1 MAFMISI
8 SPYQHVRRSTYQI
21 MLLVLLCL
29 IPGIFLQSYFFGLAN
44 LLQILLA
51 GVVALLSEALILKLR
66 QRPVLPTIKDGSALL
81 TGVLIAI
88 SIPPLAPWWIAVIG
102 TVFAVVFVKQLYG
115 GLGQNIFNPA
125 MAAYVLLLISFPV
138 QMTSWIPVQ
147 ALHPFVLTF
156 MDQVSALF
164 SGFTLD
170 GYSVAQLSINIDGLT
185 MATPLDTARNGLRSG
200 ETISEIL
207 SGRAYDA
214 SSWQAIQ
221 WVNLGFLAGG
231 LILLYKRVIQ
241 WHIPIAFLAG
251 ISVFSLIAFTYNPD
265 LNISPFFHLFSGATM
280 LGAFFI
286 LTDPVSASTTVKGRL
301 VYALLIALIVVII
314 RNIGGYPDAVAFAVL
329 LGNMCV
335 PFIDYY
341 TQPKVYGRGR

>member
-1 MAFMISI
+1 MAFMNST
-8 SPYQHVRRSTYQI
+8 SPHQRARRSTYQI
-21 MLLVLLCL
+21 MLLLLLCL
-29 IPGIFLQSYFFGLAN
+29 IPGVFLQSYFFGFAN
-44 LLQILLA
+44 LLQIILA

-66 QRPVLPTIKDGSALL
+66 QRPVLPTIKDGSALV

-88 SIPPLAPWWIAVIG
+88 SIPPLAPWWITVIG
-102 TVFAVVFVKQLYG
+102 TVFAIVFVKQLYG

-138 QMTSWIPVQ
+138 QMTTWIPVQ
-147 ALHPFVLTF
+147 SLHPFSLTL
-156 MDQVSALF
+156 MDQISALLT
-164 SGFTLD
+164 GFTQD
-170 GYSVAQLSINIDGLT
+170 GYTVAQLSVSIDGLT
-185 MATPLDTARNGLRSG
+185 MATPLDTARNALNGG
-200 ETISEIL
+200 ATISEIL
-207 SGRAYDA
+207 SSREYGA

-221 WVNLGFLAGG
+221 WVNLGFLIGG
-231 LILLYKRVIQ
+231 LILLYQRVIQ
-241 WHIPIAFLAG
+241 WYIPVAFLTG
-251 ISVFSLIAFTYNPD
+251 ISVFSFIAFAYNPD
-265 LNISPFFHLFSGATM
+265 LNISPLFHLFSGATM

-286 LTDPVSASTTVKGRL
+286 LSDPVTASTTVKGRL
-301 VYALLIALIVVII
+301 FYALLIALIVVII